1 MGMGRMPQVSRI
13 LLLLSLV
20 LLAYPVDC
28 LNTPATTA
36 TTGSNETQIL
46 IDGGGYVLANGEQRV
61 FYQGYSIIIKGVDA
75 KGERAWIELLQN
87 GTSVSYGIFEADDH
101 LGYPEEGEVFNMTI
115 DHIYVGSQKDLVFFY
130 VRQCRDPDLPEPAP
144 SLDMTPAPNAS
155 GSSATSTPQDVPSPS
170 PGCGAWMAA
179 GAVLLYASSKMSAR
193 RQQ

>member
-1 MGMGRMPQVSRI
+1 MGRMPQVSRI

-20 LLAYPVDC
+20 LLAYPADC
-28 LNTPATTA
+28 LNTAA

-46 IDGGGYVLANGEQRV
+46 IDGEGYVLANGEQRV
-61 FYQGYSIIIKGVDA
+61 FYQGYSVVIKGVDA

-155 GSSATSTPQDVPSPS
+155 GSTATSTPQDVPNPS

-179 GAVLLYASSKMSAR
+179 GAVLLYVVSKRSAR

>member
-1 MGMGRMPQVSRI
+1 MVMGRMPQVSRI

-20 LLAYPVDC
+20 LLAYPADC
-28 LNTPATTA
+28 LNTTA
-36 TTGSNETQIL
+36 GGSNETQIL
-46 IDGGGYVLANGEQRV
+46 IDGDGYVLANGEQRA

-87 GTSVSYGIFEADDH
+87 GTSVNYGIFEAEDN
-101 LGYPEEGEVFNMTI
+101 LVYPEEGEIFNMTI

-155 GSSATSTPQDVPSPS
+155 GSNATSTPQDAPDPNPS

-179 GAVLLYASSKMSAR
+179 GAVLLYVSSKRFAR
-193 RQQ
+193 RQR